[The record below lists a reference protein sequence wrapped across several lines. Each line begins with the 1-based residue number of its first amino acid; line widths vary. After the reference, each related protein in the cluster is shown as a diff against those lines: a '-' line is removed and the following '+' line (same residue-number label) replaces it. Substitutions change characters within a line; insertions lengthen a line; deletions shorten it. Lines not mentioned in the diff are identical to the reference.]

1 MATIN
6 RTTQLFRDFDLAF
19 ASHPNTKD
27 VSMKRNQDAVKQ
39 ALKNLILTE
48 FYERPF
54 HSEIGSPVRA
64 LLFELATPLTANS
77 IQRAVIDVITNFEP
91 RVQLLDV
98 IVILKDET
106 NECDISI
113 LYNIIGFQTV
123 EELNFILERTR

>member
-19 ASHPNTKD
+19 TSHPNTKD